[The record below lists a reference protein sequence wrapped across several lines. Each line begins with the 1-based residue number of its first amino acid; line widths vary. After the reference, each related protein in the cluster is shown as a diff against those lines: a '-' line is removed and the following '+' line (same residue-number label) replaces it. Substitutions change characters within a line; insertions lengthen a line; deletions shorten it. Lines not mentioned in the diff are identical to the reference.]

1 MPTQKKVTD
10 MDNNAKTGLKLYAK
24 NIHECCLHKTN
35 YRHTKMRIDEKPP
48 KNEGDKNSESTSFSY
63 CIFFLSANNTKVI
76 MHINILC
83 FENEGHHIHKM
94 GKRE

>member
-1 MPTQKKVTD
+1 MKATKIVKV
-10 MDNNAKTGLKLYAK
+10 LLS
-24 NIHECCLHKTN
+24 
-35 YRHTKMRIDEKPP
+35 HTV
-48 KNEGDKNSESTSFSY
+48 
-63 CIFFLSANNTKVI
+63 IFFLSANNTKVI